1 MFLIYFYNERP
12 IFFHCLTLNGIH
24 SKLVYRIKVFLVH
37 KMSEETQI
45 LYTLVVRKDVYPE
58 PTMTRRVK
66 WTLSRFSSVW
76 TEPWCYLGFGA
87 LVNSR
92 SNTSCMEL
100 NWGCL
105 SLSRGWLSSVCATV
119 KKVRAAWFVK
129 KRIVFLTYVDI
140 EKSISPLPGT
150 FSSCFY
156 HCSQNLL
163 TVLIMSLQLIVV
175 LNTVLTLVFL
185 RAKIPYWY
193 SSLA

>member
-1 MFLIYFYNERP
+1 MSSDITLSQQFLLGRANDIILHFNEYRKYFPSWLICCNVNMLEYALILLSNIVLNMFLIYFYNERP

-105 SLSRGWLSSVCATV
+105 SLSRGWLSSMCATV
-119 KKVRAAWFVK
+119 KKRS
-129 KRIVFLTYVDI
+129 
-140 EKSISPLPGT
+140 E
-150 FSSCFY
+150 
-156 HCSQNLL
+156 
-163 TVLIMSLQLIVV
+163 
-175 LNTVLTLVFL
+175 L
-185 RAKIPYWY
+185 RD
-193 SSLA
+193 L